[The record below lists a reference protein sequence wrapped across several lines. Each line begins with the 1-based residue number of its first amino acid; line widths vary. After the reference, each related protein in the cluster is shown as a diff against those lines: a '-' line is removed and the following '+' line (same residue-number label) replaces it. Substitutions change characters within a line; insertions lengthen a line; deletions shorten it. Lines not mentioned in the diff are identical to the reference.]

1 MGIHVI
7 KMPDL
12 GEGIA
17 EVEVVAWRVKPG
29 DAIKEDQVLADVM
42 TDKATVEIPSP
53 VHGTVLALGG
63 DVGQSLAVGAE
74 LIRLEVEGAGNAAG
88 AGVAA
93 PAAAKAE
100 ARSHVS
106 SADYEPADIPHGPV
120 EAPRHIV
127 APERAAQAASAP
139 ASTSAPASKSSPAP
153 SPAPAPA
160 REQPRPPTRPYVQG
174 GAAAAG
180 AGARAPAR
188 AQGEAPLAAPAVR
201 KRAWDMGI
209 ELQYVAGS
217 GPAGRITHAD
227 LDAFVAGQRHGHA
240 ASGVDERYAA
250 LEGEQAVPLIGL
262 RRKIAEKMQMAK
274 RQIPHFTYVEE
285 VDVTELEALRT
296 QLNARYGDERPRLT
310 LLPLLMRALVLAVRK
325 FPEVNARYDDGANI
339 VTRYNPVHI
348 GIATQTDAGLM
359 VPVVHNAEARD
370 PWASAQEIVRLAD
383 AARTGKAVRDELSG
397 STITITSL
405 GPLGG
410 IVTTPVINH
419 PEVAIV
425 GVNRILERP
434 VVRNGGLVPR
444 KLMNLS
450 SSFDHRVIDGMV
462 AAEFIQTI
470 RGYLETPATLFIE

>member
-17 EVEVVAWRVKPG
+17 EVEVVAWRVQPG
-29 DAIKEDQVLADVM
+29 DAVTEDQVLADVM

-53 VHGTVLALGG
+53 VHGTVTALGG
-63 DVGQSLAVGAE
+63 KVGESLAVGAE
-74 LIRLEVEGAGNAAG
+74 LIRLEVEGAGNTSASQQ
-88 AGVAA
+88 AA
-93 PAAAKAE
+93 PAARAATPS
-100 ARSHVS
+100 A
-106 SADYEPADIPHGPV
+106 SADYEPADLPHGPI
-120 EAPRHIV
+120 EAPRHVATAATGV
-127 APERAAQAASAP
+127 APPAAAQPSAR
-139 ASTSAPASKSSPAP
+139 KEER
-153 SPAPAPA
+153 SPAPARA
-160 REQPRPPTRPYVQG
+160 PYVQSG
-174 GAAAAG
+174 GQAQRAPRH
-180 AGARAPAR
+180 ARAH
-188 AQGEAPLAAPAVR
+188 GEKPLAAPAVR
-201 KRAWDMGI
+201 KRAWDLGI

-227 LDAFVAGQRHGHA
+227 LDAHLSGHGRGHA
-240 ASGVDERYAA
+240 GGSGADTRYAE

-262 RRKIAEKMQMAK
+262 RRKIAEKMQLAK

-296 QLNARYGDERPRLT
+296 QLNARYGEERPRLT

-325 FPEVNARYDDGANI
+325 FPEVNARYDDQANI

-359 VPVVHNAEARD
+359 VPVVRNAEARD
-370 PWASAQEIVRLAD
+370 PWASAQEILRLAD
-383 AARTGKAVRDELSG
+383 GARTGKAARDELSG

-410 IVTTPVINH
+410 IVSTPVINH

-434 VVRNGGLVPR
+434 VVKNGGLVPR

-470 RGYLETPATLFIE
+470 RGYLEAPALLFVD